1 MNETD
6 SVIVVSTKKELI
18 SQGYLYTNV
27 NKEFMYEGNLFLL
40 KQHGIRC
47 IPKGFPMFGYS
58 KSRPKIVPR
67 NPIWIL
73 QLNDLRM
80 EITNLI

>member
-1 MNETD
+1 MNENE
-6 SVIVVSTKKELI
+6 SVIIVSTKKELI

-27 NKEFMYEGNLFLL
+27 NKEFMYDGNLFLL
-40 KQHGIRC
+40 KQHGTRYKPKS
-47 IPKGFPMFGYS
+47 IPLLGFAS
-58 KSRPKIVPR
+58 NRPNIVPR